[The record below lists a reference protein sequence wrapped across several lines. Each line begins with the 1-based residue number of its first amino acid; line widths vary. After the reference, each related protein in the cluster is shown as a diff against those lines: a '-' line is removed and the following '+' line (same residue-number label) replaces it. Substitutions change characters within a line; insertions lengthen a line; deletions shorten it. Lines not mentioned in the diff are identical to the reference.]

1 MSRFWTLSGAVASAV
16 SLAIV
21 GLALRAS
28 AKPSGFVSTR
38 VESAAPDL
46 GFRGAGSCAASAC
59 HGGVEPVPATVS
71 QALRNEHT
79 TWVTSDPHAGAYDVL
94 LGERSRSIARNLGK
108 KSHKIIEAHLD
119 ARCLACHST
128 PSATK
133 ETSRADGVSCESCH
147 GASGNWL
154 SEHTTIDWKQRDKAS
169 TGFRNMKDLRSR
181 APTCAGCHIGAP
193 ANPELGLPARDM
205 NHDFIAA
212 GHPRLN
218 WEFSAYS
225 ANSIKHWRIPAV
237 EAADLDA
244 RLWMTGQV
252 ASMIAA
258 LDLLT
263 ARADLAIAKTGPWP
277 ELSEYGCFSCHFA
290 LKDKLRQD
298 NRDPEVPLGMPAWGS
313 WNVPMLKQLAKVDP
327 GAPLIE
333 PLKELRAEM
342 AKLRTDPKKVKD
354 FVAALRI
361 PLEQWLSSRTDRPL
375 TAGEV
380 TALINALRSQAPDGK
395 GPIIT
400 GWDSAAQAYLG
411 LAALRAS
418 QRKLDPP
425 NADTKLEAELK
436 LMHDQLGFK
445 PGYDSPRD
453 DEK

>member
-28 AKPSGFVSTR
+28 AKPSGLLHAPASYVT
-38 VESAAPDL
+38 PDL

-59 HGGVEPVPATVS
+59 HGGVEPVPATIS

-94 LGERSRSIARNLGK
+94 LGDRSKSIARNLAKKGGK
-108 KSHKIIEAHLD
+108 PIEAHLD

-128 PSATK
+128 PSPK
-133 ETSRADGVSCESCH
+133 ESNGVDGVSCESCH

-154 SEHTTIDWKQRDKAS
+154 SEHTTIDWNQRDKAS
-169 TGFRNMKDLRSR
+169 TGFRNMKDLRTR
-181 APTCAGCHIGAP
+181 ALTCAGCHIGAP
-193 ANPELGLPARDM
+193 ENKELGLPARDM

-225 ANSIKHWRIPAV
+225 ANSTKHWRISPPV
-237 EAADLDA
+237 AADIDA

-263 ARADLAIAKTGPWP
+263 ARADQAIDKTAPWP

-298 NRDPEVPLGMPAWGS
+298 SHDPEVPLGVPAWGS
-313 WNVPMLKQLAKVDP
+313 WNVPMLKQLAKVHP
-327 GAPLIE
+327 GAALIE
-333 PLKELRAEM
+333 PPLKDLRAEM
-342 AKLRTDPKKVKD
+342 AKFRTDPEKVK
-354 FVAALRI
+354 VLAAALRA
-361 PLEQWLSSRTDRPL
+361 PLEQWLGSATDRPL
-375 TAGEV
+375 MAEEI
-380 TALINALRSQAPDGK
+380 TALIQALRAPDGK

-411 LAALRAS
+411 LTALQAS
-418 QRKLDPP
+418 QKEIARAKIDP
-425 NADTKLEAELK
+425 KLESELK
-436 LMHDQLGFK
+436 ELLKELGFK
-445 PGYDSPRD
+445 PGYDGPRD
-453 DEK
+453 EK